1 MRWLGKMAE
10 KTEDMDS
17 LRGYEG
23 MAGKVYFSRFGRYIK
38 PTRGI
43 SFSLKTVTED
53 HPKTL

>member
-1 MRWLGKMAE
+1 MAE